1 MIEVL
6 VEFGWNYVSVV
17 HTEGDYGST
26 GYEAL
31 LAHAKNDSRVCLA
44 DPLVIQVSSKVI
56 PRKYV
61 YTKTTWVTYR
71 PYRPPHDDPVE
82 TFSGA
87 QGFQISQQ
95 QAFRCQRLN
104 INEG

>member
-44 DPLVIQVSSKVI
+44 DPLVIQVSSRV
-56 PRKYV
+56 
-61 YTKTTWVTYR
+61 
-71 PYRPPHDDPVE
+71 
-82 TFSGA
+82 S
-87 QGFQISQQ
+87 
-95 QAFRCQRLN
+95 N
-104 INEG
+104 

>member
-44 DPLVIQVSSKVI
+44 DPLVIQVSSKL
-56 PRKYV
+56 K
-61 YTKTTWVTYR
+61 
-71 PYRPPHDDPVE
+71 
-82 TFSGA
+82 
-87 QGFQISQQ
+87 
-95 QAFRCQRLN
+95 
-104 INEG
+104 

>member
-44 DPLVIQVSSKVI
+44 DPLVIQVSSKLK
-56 PRKYV
+56 RYQEN
-61 YTKTTWVTYR
+61 TYIQKQ
-71 PYRPPHDDPVE
+71 P
-82 TFSGA
+82 F